1 MDPVYFTT
9 MSDGLDRLMI
19 IILTNRLKRN
29 AGTAASTDGQ
39 SAFADGPVACEQR
52 GRVTV
57 VILGQRRPSAEA

>member
-1 MDPVYFTT
+1 MDPVYVTT

-39 SAFADGPVACEQR
+39 SAFADGPWPVDR
-52 GRVTV
+52 
-57 VILGQRRPSAEA
+57 EAG